1 MASNPGV
8 LYVVATPIG
17 NLGDISQRAL
27 DILHQ
32 VDLIAAEDTR
42 NARKLLGLLGLN
54 KTCIAYHEHNED
66 KVLPK
71 IRQRL
76 LAGESIALIS
86 DAGTP
91 LISDPGYGLVR
102 ALQNDSIT
110 VTPIPGPSAVITALS
125 VSGIPTDSFTFE
137 GFLPAKTG
145 ARSKQLEV
153 LANEQRTLVF
163 YESCHRI
170 VDCLNDMKKVFG
182 PERRVTVCRELTK
195 KFETIHQDRL
205 DNLCDWI
212 QQSNQQKG
220 EFVLVVEGST
230 SGSDDMAIEATQIL
244 KTLLNYLSPSQAA
257 AATAQMTGQ
266 KKKPLYQ
273 QALSIQENK

>member
-1 MASNPGV
+1 MASNSGV

-27 DILHQ
+27 EVLQQ

-42 NARKLLGLLGLN
+42 NAKKLLGLLGLN
-54 KTCIAYHEHNED
+54 KACIAYHEHNED

-71 IRQRL
+71 IKQRL
-76 LAGESIALIS
+76 LEGESIALIS

-102 ALQNDSIT
+102 SVQNESIS
-110 VTPIPGPSAVITALS
+110 VIPVPGASAVITALS
-125 VSGIPTDSFTFE
+125 VSGLPTDRFTFE

-145 ARSKQLEV
+145 ARRKQLEV
-153 LANEQRTLVF
+153 LVNEQRTLVF

-170 VDCLNDMKKVFG
+170 VDCLNDMEKIFG
-182 PERRVTVCRELTK
+182 PDRRVTVCRELTK
-195 KFETIHQDRL
+195 KFETIHQDKL

-220 EFVLVVEGST
+220 EFVLVVEGSKADT
-230 SGSDDMAIEATQIL
+230 DDTAVEATQIL

-257 AATAQMTGQ
+257 AATAQMTGL